1 MDDIDKELKI
11 EDNKKIVFNYLTS
24 TIEVLTEHHEF
35 EDGKEVDW
43 HRLSKHL
50 SMEMLESIRH
60 YTK

>member
-35 EDGKEVDW
+35 DD
-43 HRLSKHL
+43 
-50 SMEMLESIRH
+50 
-60 YTK
+60 